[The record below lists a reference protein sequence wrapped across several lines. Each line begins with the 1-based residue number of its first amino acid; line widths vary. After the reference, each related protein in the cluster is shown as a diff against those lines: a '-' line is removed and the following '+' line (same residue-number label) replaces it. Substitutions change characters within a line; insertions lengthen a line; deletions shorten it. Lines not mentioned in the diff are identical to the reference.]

1 MLAALRTAAVP
12 ALRAAPRAMPRLAPA
27 FASPVRPLQ
36 TSRTVLGVKTF
47 YTPEHEWVRYDD
59 ESNIGTIGITNHAQE
74 SLGDVVY
81 IELPQLELEAAR
93 GDQIGSVE
101 SAASDIYSPVS
112 GIVVASNVD
121 LDEQPGLVN
130 KSPLGDGWLAQI
142 KLTNPAELDELL
154 SEEAY
159 NASLE

>member
-1 MLAALRTAAVP
+1 MPRV
-12 ALRAAPRAMPRLAPA
+12 APSFAMP
-27 FASPVRPLQ
+27 VRSLQ
-36 TSRTVLGVKTF
+36 TSRTVLGVQTF

-81 IELPQLELEAAR
+81 IELPPVELEASR

-101 SAASDIYSPVS
+101 SVRVRTHPQVKAASDIYSPVS

-121 LDEQPGLVN
+121 LDDQPGLVN

>member
-1 MLAALRTAAVP
+1 M
-12 ALRAAPRAMPRLAPA
+12 
-27 FASPVRPLQ
+27 
-36 TSRTVLGVKTF
+36 
-47 YTPEHEWVRYDD
+47 
-59 ESNIGTIGITNHAQE
+59 
-74 SLGDVVY
+74 
-81 IELPQLELEAAR
+81 
-93 GDQIGSVE
+93 
-101 SAASDIYSPVS
+101 S

-121 LDEQPGLVN
+121 LDDQPGLVN

>member
-1 MLAALRTAAVP
+1 M
-12 ALRAAPRAMPRLAPA
+12 
-27 FASPVRPLQ
+27 
-36 TSRTVLGVKTF
+36 
-47 YTPEHEWVRYDD
+47 
-59 ESNIGTIGITNHAQE
+59 
-74 SLGDVVY
+74 Y
-81 IELPQLELEAAR
+81 IELPPVELEASR

-101 SAASDIYSPVS
+101 SVRVRTHPQVKAASDIYSPVS

-121 LDEQPGLVN
+121 LDDQPGLVN
-130 KSPLGDGWLAQI
+130 KSRLGDGWLAQI